1 MGQLFTNAV
10 QVLGSVGDNTVYTV
24 PDTKTAIVNGVR
36 RTELVGNTPS
46 YIIKLKDESANLFYL
61 TPPIT
66 VVAYSTATVFDRPF
80 TMGEKE
86 KIVVNTTAANEF
98 DFFFAILENDRGS
111 RNLYKNVMTDL
122 TTTDSTALYTVP
134 DGKTAILNSWRIT
147 NTNALAAAA
156 SYVYAT
162 NAAGTD
168 FVWNSGT
175 IAGNTTVQTV
185 SRPHVMREKEKIKIK
200 AGTANYL
207 HSVASLLEITI
218 TEV

>member
-1 MGQLFTNAV
+1 MGQVFTNV
-10 QVLGSVGDNTVYTV
+10 TQVLGSVGDNTVYTV
-24 PDTKTAIVNGVR
+24 PDTKTVIVNGVR
-36 RTELVGNTPS
+36 RTELVGNTPT
-46 YIIKLKDESANLFYL
+46 YYIKLQDESSNLFYL
-61 TPPIT
+61 TPPLA
-66 VVAYSTATVFDRPF
+66 VVAYSSATIFDRPF

-86 KIVVNTTAANEF
+86 KIVVNTTAADEF
-98 DFFFAILENDRGS
+98 DFFFSILENDRGS
-111 RNLYKNVMTDL
+111 RNLYRNVMTDL
-122 TTTDSTALYTVP
+122 TTTDSTTLYTVP
-134 DGKTAILNSWRIT
+134 DGKTAILNRWGIT

-156 SYVYAT
+156 SYVYVT